1 MGYAVGVPVELDV
14 LNNLVL
20 ILNECE
26 LEDKNFVPWIEE
38 LRIRNIGFLCL
49 KLLQHFPIII
59 Q

>member
-26 LEDKNFVPWIEE
+26 LEDKNFVP
-38 LRIRNIGFLCL
+38 
-49 KLLQHFPIII
+49 
-59 Q
+59 